1 MEISFNSVG
10 SPSLTKADLSM
21 LLFEQLGLNK
31 REANDF
37 IEAFFE
43 AILQSLTQGHD
54 VKISGFG
61 NFEVRAK
68 SSRPGRNPK
77 TGKAVNIPARK
88 VIAFKPTVTL
98 RGKINPKSPNSTGD

>member
-1 MEISFNSVG
+1 MEISINTLE
-10 SPSLTKADLSM
+10 SPTLTKSELGA
-21 LLFEQLGLNK
+21 LLYEQLGLNK

-43 AILQSLTQGHD
+43 VILQNLTLGQD

-61 NFEVRAK
+61 NFEIRAK

-98 RGKINPKSPNSTGD
+98 RGKINPKSSNSTGD

>member
-1 MEISFNSVG
+1 MEISFNFVG
-10 SPSLTKADLSM
+10 SPSLTKADLSI

-43 AILQSLTQGHD
+43 AILQSLTQGQD

-98 RGKINPKSPNSTGD
+98 RGKINPKPPNSTGD

>member
-1 MEISFNSVG
+1 ME
-10 SPSLTKADLSM
+10 SLTLTKSEMSA

-37 IEAFFE
+37 IDAFFE
-43 AILQSLTQGHD
+43 VILQKLTLGQD

-68 SSRPGRNPK
+68 SSRPGRNPR
-77 TGKAVNIPARK
+77 TGTAVPIPARK
-88 VIAFKPTVTL
+88 VIAFKPTVAL
-98 RGKINPKSPNSTGD
+98 RGKINPKKLNTGISPNQ